1 MTDTTPADGGSRDER
16 DARDSARDS
25 ARDTARDT
33 DDYPELAP
41 EAAGEVAARLADLEI
56 NFPNRAENRICR

>member
-41 EAAGEVAARLADLEI
+41 EAAGELPRWEWQ
-56 NFPNRAENRICR
+56 PGPE